1 LLNANTLPSILNSN
15 LCNEAANCLAHMANY
30 SNALLCVLFLHCFR
44 ALLSEER
51 RAASCV
57 ATSDSTVCL
66 SLSRDDF
73 DRMLGSLSDALARRA
88 GIERSRTEMNVT
100 SPSASTTNGSS
111 SVSPKGWLLLLL
123 TTLKHCYM

>member
-1 LLNANTLPSILNSN
+1 M
-15 LCNEAANCLAHMANY
+15 LCNTVTH
-30 SNALLCVLFLHCFR
+30 HCCR

-88 GIERSRTEMNVT
+88 GIERSRTETNVT
-100 SPSASTTNGSS
+100 SPGGTGANNSTTSSS
-111 SVSPKGWLLLLL
+111 SVSPKGWLLADSV
-123 TTLKHCYM
+123 